1 MTTSSPAEK
10 LVGATLNR
18 RFRLVRLLGEGGMGA
33 VYEAESVQG
42 EGKRAVKLLHE
53 EFTRIPEVRDRF
65 LQEVTAT
72 KNLVHPN
79 VVPILESAVAEDG
92 SPYLVM
98 ELLRGQSLGDKLD
111 GGVIV
116 PVPEAYRITSQILAA
131 LSAAHAQRVVHRDLK
146 PDNVFVAVDPGGNE
160 VVKIL
165 DFGIAKVMDAA
176 GGMGNKT
183 RTGALIGTPGYMSP
197 EQIKS
202 AKNVD
207 PRSDL
212 WGVAT
217 ILYQMLTGQL
227 PFEADND
234 FTRLTAV
241 IVGHP
246 TPITVY
252 APQLERFTAFFDR
265 ALEKDPNKRFQTADE
280 MAQVLTALVRAEAP
294 EVVVNAGGWNPQ
306 QESAA
311 TLASAA
317 TTVMPAVGA
326 LLPTGQTPPPMAPV
340 SGSFAV
346 ADTDPAGSPR
356 QAAQGAPAPGA
367 VLYAPQPAGGTQMSA
382 ERHGPPI
389 PRMPP
394 HVAVVPA
401 PPLPQQQ
408 KSGVPVPIVAAIAA
422 VTFLLGILIGFLA
435 GGS

>member
-65 LQEVTAT
+65 LAEVTAT

-146 PDNVFVAVDPGGNE
+146 PDNVFVAKDPGGNE

-212 WGVAT
+212 WSVAT

-227 PFEADND
+227 PFDADND

-246 TPITVY
+246 TPITVF
-252 APQLERFTAFFDR
+252 APHLDRFTSFFDR
-265 ALEKDPNKRFQTADE
+265 ALEKDPNKRFQSADE
-280 MAQVLTALVRAEAP
+280 MAQVLAALVRAEAP
-294 EVVVNAGGWNPQ
+294 EVVVNVGWKPQ

-326 LLPTGQTPPPMAPV
+326 MMPTGQTPPPMAPV

-346 ADTDPAGSPR
+346 ADTDPAASPR
-356 QAAQGAPAPGA
+356 HGAPAPAPAPGA
-367 VLYAPQPAGGTQMSA
+367 VLYPPQPAGGTQMSA
-382 ERHGPPI
+382 EPRNVAPAPRLPPQVAI
-389 PRMPP
+389 VPP
-394 HVAVVPA
+394 
-401 PPLPQQQ
+401 PPLPQQ
-408 KSGVPVPIVAAIAA
+408 KGGVPVPLAAAIAIGTL
-422 VTFLLGILIGFLA
+422 VLGILIGYLA

>member
-65 LQEVTAT
+65 LAEVTAT

-116 PVPEAYRITSQILAA
+116 PVLEAYRITSQILAA

-146 PDNVFVAVDPGGNE
+146 PDNVFVAKDPGGNE
-160 VVKIL
+160 VAKIL

-212 WGVAT
+212 WSVAT

-246 TPITVY
+246 TPITVF
-252 APQLERFTAFFDR
+252 APHLERFTPFFDR
-265 ALEKDPNKRFQTADE
+265 ALEKDPNKRFQSADE
-280 MAQVLTALVRAEAP
+280 MAQVLAALTRAEAP
-294 EVVVNAGGWNPQ
+294 EVVVTGGWKPQ
-306 QESAA
+306 HESAA

-317 TTVMPAVGA
+317 TTAMPVVDIM
-326 LLPTGQTPPPMAPV
+326 PTGQTPPPMAPV

-346 ADTDPAGSPR
+346 ADTDPAASPR
-356 QAAQGAPAPGA
+356 HGASAPAA
-367 VLYAPQPAGGTQMSA
+367 VLYPPQPAGGTQMSA
-382 ERHGPPI
+382 EPRGVAAAA
-389 PRMPP
+389 RMPP
-394 HVAVVPA
+394 QVAIVPP
-401 PPLPQQQ
+401 PPLPQQ
-408 KSGVPVPIVAAIAA
+408 KGGVPAPIVAAIAIG
-422 VTFLLGILIGFLA
+422 TLLLGILIGYLA

>member
-1 MTTSSPAEK
+1 MTTPSPAEK

-33 VYEAESVQG
+33 VYEADGVQG
-42 EGKRAVKLLHE
+42 EGKRAVKMLHE

-65 LQEVTAT
+65 LQEVIAT

-111 GGVIV
+111 GGVVV
-116 PVPEAYRITSQILAA
+116 PVPEAWRITSQILAA

-146 PDNVFVAVDPGGNE
+146 PDNVFVAKDPGGNE

-212 WGVAT
+212 WSVAT
-217 ILYQMLTGQL
+217 ILYQMLTGTL

-246 TPITVY
+246 TPITIY
-252 APQLERFTAFFDR
+252 APHLERFTPFFDR
-265 ALEKDPNKRFQTADE
+265 ALEKHPDKRFQTADE
-280 MAQVLTALVRAEAP
+280 MAQVLAALVRVEAP
-294 EVVVNAGGWNPQ
+294 EAVQTGGWQAQ

-317 TTVMPAVGA
+317 TTAMPAVNFLA
-326 LLPTGQTPPPMAPV
+326 SPHPPPMAPV

-346 ADTDPAGSPR
+346 ADTDPAASPR
-356 QAAQGAPAPGA
+356 QTAPGAPAPSA
-367 VLYAPQPAGGTQMSA
+367 VLYPPQPAGGTQMSA

-389 PRMPP
+389 PRVPP

-401 PPLPQQQ
+401 PPLPQP
-408 KSGVPVPIVAAIAA
+408 KSGVAVPIVAAIAFG
-422 VTFLLGILIGFLA
+422 TFLLGLLIGYLA

>member
-1 MTTSSPAEK
+1 M
-10 LVGATLNR
+10 
-18 RFRLVRLLGEGGMGA
+18 LGEGGMGA

-42 EGKRAVKLLHE
+42 EGKRAVKMLHE

-111 GGVIV
+111 GGVIL
-116 PVPEAYRITSQILAA
+116 PVPEAFRITSQILAA

-146 PDNVFVAVDPGGNE
+146 PDNVFVARDPGGNE

-217 ILYQMLTGQL
+217 ILYQMLTGTL

-252 APQLERFTAFFDR
+252 APELQRFTPFFDR

-280 MAQVLTALVRAEAP
+280 MAQVLAALVRVEAP
-294 EVVVNAGGWNPQ
+294 TAAAQGGWQPQ

-317 TTVMPAVGA
+317 TTVMPVITT
-326 LLPTGQTPPPMAPV
+326 PHPPPMAPV

-346 ADTDPAGSPR
+346 ADTDPAASPR
-356 QAAQGAPAPGA
+356 QTAPGAPAPAA
-367 VLYAPQPAGGTQMSA
+367 VLYTPQPAGGTQMSP

-389 PRMPP
+389 PRAAPQ
-394 HVAVVPA
+394 VAIVPA
-401 PPLPQQQ
+401 PPLP
-408 KSGVPVPIVAAIAA
+408 KPAGVPVPIAAAIAFGA
-422 VTFLLGILIGFLA
+422 FLLGLVIGLVV
-435 GGS
+435 GG

>member
-1 MTTSSPAEK
+1 MTTPSPAEK

-33 VYEAESVQG
+33 VYEADSVQG

-65 LQEVTAT
+65 LAEVTAT

-79 VVPILESAVAEDG
+79 VVPILESAVAEDS

-146 PDNVFVAVDPGGNE
+146 PDNVFIAKDPGGNE

-197 EQIKS
+197 EQIRS

-241 IVGHP
+241 IVSPP
-246 TPITVY
+246 TPITTY
-252 APQLERFTAFFDR
+252 APQLERFTSFFDR
-265 ALEKDPNKRFQTADE
+265 ALEKDPNKRFQSADE
-280 MAQVLTALVRAEAP
+280 MAQVLAALVRVEAP
-294 EVVVNAGGWNPQ
+294 EVVVNSGWNPQ
-306 QESAA
+306 HESAA

-317 TTVMPAVGA
+317 TTAMPAVSA
-326 LLPTGQTPPPMAPV
+326 MMIPTGSTPPPMAPV

-346 ADTDPAGSPR
+346 ADTDPAASPPR
-356 QAAQGAPAPGA
+356 PGAPAPAA
-367 VLYAPQPAGGTQMSA
+367 VLYPPHPAGGTQMSA

-394 HVAVVPA
+394 QVAIVPA
-401 PPLPQQQ
+401 PPLPPPQ
-408 KSGVPVPIVAAIAA
+408 KSVVPVPIAAAIALG
-422 VTFLLGILIGFLA
+422 TLLLGILIGYLA

>member
-33 VYEAESVQG
+33 VYEAESTQG

-53 EFTRIPEVRDRF
+53 EFTRIAEVRDRF
-65 LQEVTAT
+65 LAEATAT

-92 SPYLVM
+92 TPYLVM
-98 ELLRGQSLGDKLD
+98 ELLRGQSLGDKLE
-111 GGVIV
+111 GGTIV
-116 PVPEAYRITSQILAA
+116 AVPEAWRITSQILAA

-146 PDNVFVAVDPGGNE
+146 PDNVFVAKDPGGNE
-160 VVKIL
+160 VIKIL

-212 WGVAT
+212 WCVAT

-227 PFEADND
+227 PFDADND

-246 TPITVY
+246 TPITIL
-252 APQLERFTAFFDR
+252 APHLDRFSPFFDR

-280 MAQVLTALVRAEAP
+280 MAQVLAALMRVEAP
-294 EVVVNAGGWNPQ
+294 EAMTNTGWQPMQ
-306 QESAA
+306 QPAA
-311 TLASAA
+311 TLASQG
-317 TTVMPAVGA
+317 TTVMPAISSVN
-326 LLPTGQTPPPMAPV
+326 TPPPMAPV
-340 SGSFAV
+340 SGSLAV

-356 QAAQGAPAPGA
+356 PGAPAAGP
-367 VLYAPQPAGGTQMSA
+367 VLYAPEPAGGTQMSA
-382 ERHGPPI
+382 ERTGARPV
-389 PRMPP
+389 PRVPP

-401 PPLPQQQ
+401 PPLRSP
-408 KSGVPVPIVAAIAA
+408 GIPVPIVAAIALGGL
-422 VTFLLGILIGFLA
+422 LLGVLIGYLA